1 MKNIIKEWS
10 LNLKELFF
18 KKIPQELIKMKDFLF
33 YVLIFCIICNIYN
46 LNNQTLNY
54 ILKRGVVL
62 EYSIN
67 KSQTLDKKALQKK
80 LLDMKFKYS
89 YFDESLEDYY
99 GANSNLVEKVI
110 HIALPYLPKEDKK
123 EAFNEVSDFIFDN
136 YKGATLVDVKLMNE
150 NYAKPYASFMK
161 FLTVLFV
168 SFLIW
173 IISSYFI
180 YGNKVFKEKV
190 IAFYNNKKSSLLS
203 FIQKTKENGVG
214 YFLRKIF
221 LDESDNNEK
230 ETDITKEII
239 STIVFV
245 LLCVMAIRYFI
256 GELRWIP
263 TGSMNPTILEKD
275 RVYVE
280 KLEFPKKE
288 IKRGDILVFYPPEVE
303 LSNSPL
309 AVLSR
314 LSGIFCKDM
323 AYIKR
328 VIGMPG
334 DKFEI
339 KYDSRID
346 EYRVVINNKPL
357 DEPYILSKVV
367 WTPCENPDVK
377 YCGPFVIPEDKYFMM
392 GDNRGNSQDSRF
404 WGFLDKDRIIGRANF
419 MFFPF
424 KRINVLTDKYL
435 ELNEQ
440 KIKGHYIKNL
450 YIVNRY

>member
-1 MKNIIKEWS
+1 MERGFLMKN
-10 LNLKELFF
+10 F
-18 KKIPQELIKMKDFLF
+18 
-33 YVLIFCIICNIYN
+33 
-46 LNNQTLNY
+46 LNY
-54 ILKRGVVL
+54 QG
-62 EYSIN
+62 N
-67 KSQTLDKKALQKK
+67 KNRLLDFIDSYLPNYFQPQKK

-99 GANSNLVEKVI
+99 GTNSNLVEKVI

-203 FIQKTKENGVG
+203 FIKKTKENGVG

-357 DEPYILSKVV
+357 DEPYILSRYLIKLA
-367 WTPCENPDVK
+367 TTYSEYYNEVK
-377 YCGPFVIPEDKYFMM
+377 ILS
-392 GDNRGNSQDSRF
+392 DNDDERNSRRTS
-404 WGFLDKDRIIGRANF
+404 
-419 MFFPF
+419 
-424 KRINVLTDKYL
+424 TC
-435 ELNEQ
+435 
-440 KIKGHYIKNL
+440 
-450 YIVNRY
+450 